1 MTTAAQT
8 ADYTLST
15 WEAAREVG
23 VSDQNIREMIKRGQL
38 RSTRG
43 VDGRYKLD
51 PAQIRRV
58 AEARRLLRE
67 ALTP

>member
-1 MTTAAQT
+1 MATTNFS
-8 ADYTLST
+8 LST
-15 WEAAREVG
+15 WQAARETG
-23 VSDQNIREMIKRGQL
+23 LTDQAIREMIKRGQL

-51 PAQIRRV
+51 PAQIRRL

-67 ALTP
+67 ALTA

>member
-1 MTTAAQT
+1 MTAQT
-8 ADYTLST
+8 FSLST
-15 WEAAREVG
+15 WDAARETG
-23 VSDQNIREMIKRGQL
+23 LTDQAIREMIKRGQL

-51 PAQIRRV
+51 PAQIRRL

-67 ALTP
+67 ALTA